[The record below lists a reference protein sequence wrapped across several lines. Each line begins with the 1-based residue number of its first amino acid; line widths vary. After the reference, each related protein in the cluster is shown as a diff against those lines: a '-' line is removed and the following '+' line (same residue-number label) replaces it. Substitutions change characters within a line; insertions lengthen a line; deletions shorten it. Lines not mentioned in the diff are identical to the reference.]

1 MPVLIS
7 GVLKDGTGTP
17 VQNCT
22 IQLKACRTSTTVV
35 VNTVASENP
44 DDAGR
49 YSMDVEQGQYTV
61 TLLVEGYPPS
71 HAGVITVYDDSKPGT
86 LNDFLGAMT
95 EDDVRPEAL
104 RRFEAMVEEVARQAS
119 EASRNATAA
128 GQASEQAQTSA
139 GQASESATAAVNAA
153 GAAEAS
159 ATQAAS
165 SAASA
170 ESSAGTATTKAGEAS
185 ASAASAD
192 TARTAAAASAAAA
205 KTSEANADASR
216 TAAGDSAAAAAASAT
231 AAQTSAE
238 RAGASET
245 AAKTSETQAASSAG
259 DAGASATAAAASEKA
274 AAASA
279 AAAKT
284 SETNAATSASTAAAS
299 ATAAS
304 SSASEAS
311 THAAASDTS
320 ASLAAQ
326 SSTAAGAAATRAEDA
341 AKRAED
347 IADVISLEDASLTKK
362 GIVKLSSATDSDS
375 EALAATPKAV
385 HAVMDE
391 VQTKAPLD
399 SPVFTGTPTTP
410 TPPDDAKGLQTAN
423 AEFVRKLIAA
433 LVGSVPESL
442 DTLQELAD
450 ALGNDPNFATTVLN
464 KLAGKQPL
472 DDTLT
477 ALSGKSIEG
486 LIEYVGLRETINHAA
501 DALQKSQN
509 GGDIP
514 DKKQF
519 ARTISAVTS
528 TTITLGESGWF
539 KIATVFMPQSTSTA
553 VIKLYGGSGFNVGSF
568 EQSTISELVLRAGNG
583 SPVGITATLWKR
595 SPNGVLE
602 CAWINT
608 SGGNYDIYVRINQY
622 AYWLIAQY
630 DYTGNANV
638 TLYNAP
644 EYSETKPA
652 NATNGQTYTLYN
664 SMMKPTAGDVEAL
677 SVNGGRLN
685 GPLGIGTDNALGGNS
700 IVFGD
705 NDTGFKWH
713 SDGVLGIYANNALV
727 GYIDNS
733 GLHMS
738 VDVLTNG
745 AVRAGNAKKLS
756 LTSNNNSTM
765 TATFNLWGDGGNRP
779 TVIELD
785 DDQGWHLYSQR
796 NTDGSI
802 QFVVNGQV
810 IPDNYGNFDARYL
823 TSGNV
828 YTKGESDN
836 RYVQNIQ
843 RGAPVWPGKVDEY
856 GPAEAP
862 AGCFLTQARHD
873 PTTAY
878 GVTFA
883 YRPLQMWVGN
893 GWRTING

>member
-7 GVLKDGTGTP
+7 GVLKDATGTA

-22 IQLKACRTSTTVV
+22 IQLKACRTSTTVI
-35 VNTVASENP
+35 VNTMASENP

-104 RRFEAMVEEVARQAS
+104 RRFEAMVEEVAHQAS

-139 GQASESATAAVNAA
+139 GQAAESATTAGSAA
-153 GAAEAS
+153 GAADAS

-279 AAAKT
+279 AEAKT

-385 HAVMDE
+385 KDVMSE
-391 VQTKAPLD
+391 TQTKAPLD
-399 SPVFTGTPTTP
+399 SPAFTGTPTTP

-472 DDTLT
+472 DETLT
-477 ALSGKSIEG
+477 ALSGKSVDG
-486 LIEYVGLRETINHAA
+486 LIEYVGLRETINRAA
-501 DALQKSQN
+501 GAMQKDQN
-509 GGDIP
+509 GADIP

-519 ARTISAVTS
+519 ARTIGAVTS
-528 TTITLGESGWF
+528 TSVTFGESGWF
-539 KIATVFMPQSTSTA
+539 KIATVFMPQATSTA

-568 EQSTISELVLRAGNG
+568 EQAAISELVLRAGNG
-583 SPVGITATLWKR
+583 SPVGITATLWRR
-595 SPNGVLE
+595 SPAAANEIV
-602 CAWINT
+602 WINT
-608 SGGNYDIYVRINQY
+608 SGDSYDIYINIGRY
-622 AYWLIAQY
+622 AYGLIAQY
-630 DYTGNANV
+630 DCTSNAGV
-638 TLYNAP
+638 ILHTSP
-644 EYSETKPA
+644 EFSETKPA
-652 NATNGQTYTLYN
+652 NATNGQTYTLFN
-664 SMMKPTAGDVEAL
+664 SLMKPTAGDVEAL
-677 SVNGGRLN
+677 SVSGGRLN

-705 NDTGFKWH
+705 NDTGLKQNG
-713 SDGVLGIYANNALV
+713 DGILDIFANNQHTVRVAPGEMIVLGAI
-727 GYIDNS
+727 
-733 GLHMS
+733 
-738 VDVLTNG
+738 
-745 AVRAGNAKKLS
+745 RAGNAKKLS
-756 LTSNNNSTM
+756 LTSTNNS
-765 TATFNLWGDGGNRP
+765 ALNAGFNLWGDGGNRP
-779 TVIELD
+779 TVIELG

-796 NTDGSI
+796 NTDGGI

-823 TSGNV
+823 SSGNV

-856 GPAEAP
+856 GPNEAP